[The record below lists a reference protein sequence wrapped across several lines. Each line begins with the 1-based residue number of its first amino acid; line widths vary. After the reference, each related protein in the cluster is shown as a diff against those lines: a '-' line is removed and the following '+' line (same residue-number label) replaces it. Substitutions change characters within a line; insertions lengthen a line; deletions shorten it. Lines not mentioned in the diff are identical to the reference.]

1 MKMAQMDKSDL
12 QDGDRI
18 ITVKQAKE
26 IEKASY
32 LEDED

>member
-1 MKMAQMDKSDL
+1 VDKSDL